1 MAVMLRIQNVTGV
14 PFANY
19 EHFQV
24 LQYQVGQ
31 YYRTHHDMSEQD
43 NAMAAGARVYTFF
56 LYLSDVEAGGET
68 NFPRLGLDVAPRKGR
83 ALLWPSVLS
92 DAPTRRDDRTY
103 HQAKDVL
110 KGVKYAANAW
120 IHSFNFRVPNRWG
133 CSGAFD

>member
-1 MAVMLRIQNVTGV
+1 MHGDLSLSRSVCSWCALRTDLDG
-14 PFANY
+14 
-19 EHFQV
+19 
-24 LQYQVGQ
+24 
-31 YYRTHHDMSEQD
+31 
-43 NAMAAGARVYTFF
+43 
-56 LYLSDVEAGGET
+56 AGGET

-92 DAPTRRDDRTY
+92 DAPTKRDDRTY

-110 KGVKYAANAW
+110 QGVKYAANAW